1 VVRTALSNGVKKRRK
16 VNLLMIDIL
25 YNVEHQEA
33 AGILIAIY
41 FYLTGISAGSFIL
54 STLAYVFGQAKF
66 KPIGKIAVILATVV
80 LIIAPMALLIHVG
93 RPFRAWRLFYNINF
107 TSPISWGSFLL
118 TLYPINCI
126 IYGYFIFKNNAKMTK
141 LFGTIGIPLA
151 VSVHGYCGFI
161 LGFAKARHLW
171 NTALMPILF
180 LVSAIVSGIALVI
193 FVVYI
198 RDRLFS
204 QDGKV
209 REELVFDLAK
219 LMGGFLLLDL
229 FLVLSD
235 ILILLAGNEDAIKAG
250 WLLLTGK
257 FAIPFLGIENGLG
270 KVLPI
275 LLIFSAKLRTTN
287 RMVLASFLVMF
298 GILFMRLVVVLAGE
312 YYPLI

>member
-1 VVRTALSNGVKKRRK
+1 
-16 VNLLMIDIL
+16 MIDIL
-25 YNVEHQEA
+25 YNVRHQEA
-33 AGILIAIY
+33 AGVLIAIY
-41 FYLTGISAGSFIL
+41 FYLTGISAGSFIV
-54 STLAYVFGQAKF
+54 STLAYVFGQTKF
-66 KPIGKIAVILATVV
+66 KPIGRIAVILATVV
-80 LIIAPMALLIHVG
+80 LILAPMALLIHVG

-118 TLYPINCI
+118 TFYPINCI
-126 IYGYFIFKNNAKMTK
+126 IYGYFIFKNNPKMTK
-141 LFGTIGIPLA
+141 LFGMIGIPLA
-151 VSVHGYCGFI
+151 VAVHGYCGFI

-198 RDRLFS
+198 RDKFFS
-204 QDGKV
+204 QERKAN
-209 REELVFDLAK
+209 EELIFDLAK
-219 LMGGFLLLDL
+219 LMGGFLLFDL

-235 ILILLAGNEDAIKAG
+235 VLILLAGNEDAMKAG

-270 KVLPI
+270 KVLPAI
-275 LLIFSAKLRTTN
+275 LIFSTKLRTAN

-312 YYPLI
+312 FYSLI

>member
-1 VVRTALSNGVKKRRK
+1 
-16 VNLLMIDIL
+16 MIDIL
-25 YNVEHQEA
+25 YNVQHHEA
-33 AGILIAIY
+33 AGVLIAVY

-54 STLAYVFGQAKF
+54 STLAYVFGQEKY
-66 KPIGKIAVILATVV
+66 KPIGKIAVVLATVV
-80 LIIAPMALLIHVG
+80 LIIAPLALLIHVG

-171 NTALMPILF
+171 NTALMPVLF
-180 LVSAIVSGIALVI
+180 LVSAVVSGIALVI

-198 RDRLFS
+198 RDRFFS
-204 QDGKV
+204 QEGKV
-209 REELVFDLAK
+209 REELISDLAK
-219 LMGGFLLLDL
+219 LMAGFLLFDL

-235 ILILLAGNEDAIKAG
+235 VLILLAGNEDAIKAG

-270 KVLPI
+270 KVLPAI
-275 LLIFSAKLRTTN
+275 LIFSTRLRTTN

>member
-1 VVRTALSNGVKKRRK
+1 
-16 VNLLMIDIL
+16 MIDIL
-25 YNVEHQEA
+25 YNVGHQEG
-33 AGILIAIY
+33 AGALIAIY
-41 FYLTGISAGSFIL
+41 FYLTGISAGSFIV
-54 STLAYVFGQAKF
+54 STLAYVFGQTKF
-66 KPIGKIAVILATVV
+66 KPIGRIAVVMATVV
-80 LIIAPMALLIHVG
+80 LILAPITLLIHVG

-126 IYGYFIFKNNAKMTK
+126 IYGYFIFKNNARMTK

-151 VSVHGYCGFI
+151 VAVHGYCGFI

-180 LVSAIVSGIALVI
+180 LVSAIVSGVALVI

-198 RDRLFS
+198 RDRFFS
-204 QDGKV
+204 QEGKV
-209 REELVFDLAK
+209 NEELIFGLAK

-235 ILILLAGNEDAIKAG
+235 VLILLAGNEDAIKAG

-270 KVLPI
+270 KVIPAI
-275 LLIFSAKLRTTN
+275 LIFSTKLRTTN
-287 RMVLASFLVMF
+287 RVVLASFLVML

-312 YYPLI
+312 FFPLI

>member
-1 VVRTALSNGVKKRRK
+1 
-16 VNLLMIDIL
+16 
-25 YNVEHQEA
+25 
-33 AGILIAIY
+33 
-41 FYLTGISAGSFIL
+41 
-54 STLAYVFGQAKF
+54 
-66 KPIGKIAVILATVV
+66 
-80 LIIAPMALLIHVG
+80 
-93 RPFRAWRLFYNINF
+93 
-107 TSPISWGSFLL
+107 
-118 TLYPINCI
+118 
-126 IYGYFIFKNNAKMTK
+126 MTK

-198 RDRLFS
+198 RDKFFS
-204 QDGKV
+204 QERKAN
-209 REELVFDLAK
+209 EELIFDLAK

-235 ILILLAGNEDAIKAG
+235 VLILLAGNEDAIKAG

-270 KVLPI
+270 KVLPAI
-275 LLIFSAKLRTTN
+275 LIFSTKLRTVN
-287 RMVLASFLVMF
+287 RMVWASFLVMF
-298 GILFMRLVVVLAGE
+298 GILIMRLVVVLAGE
-312 YYPLI
+312 FYPLI

>member
-1 VVRTALSNGVKKRRK
+1 
-16 VNLLMIDIL
+16 MIDIL
-25 YNVEHQEA
+25 YNVEHHEA
-33 AGILIAIY
+33 AGVLIAVY

-54 STLAYVFGQAKF
+54 STLAYVFGQAKY
-66 KPIGKIAVILATVV
+66 KPIGKIAVVLATVV

-126 IYGYFIFKNNAKMTK
+126 IYGYFIFKNNARMTK

-171 NTALMPILF
+171 NTALMPVLF

-198 RDRLFS
+198 RDRFFS
-204 QDGKV
+204 QEGKV
-209 REELVFDLAK
+209 REELIFDLSK
-219 LMGGFLLLDL
+219 LMAGFLLFDL

-235 ILILLAGNEDAIKAG
+235 VLILLAGNEDAIKAG

-257 FAIPFLGIENGLG
+257 FAIPFLVIENGLG
-270 KVLPI
+270 KVLPAI
-275 LLIFSAKLRTTN
+275 LVFSTRLRTTN
-287 RMVLASFLVMF
+287 RMVFASFLVMF

>member
-1 VVRTALSNGVKKRRK
+1 
-16 VNLLMIDIL
+16 MIDVL
-25 YNVEHQEA
+25 YNVDHHEA
-33 AGILIAIY
+33 AGALIAIY
-41 FYLTGISAGSFIL
+41 FYLTGISAGSFIV
-54 STLAYVFGQAKF
+54 STLAYVFGQTKF
-66 KPIGKIAVILATVV
+66 KPIGRIAVILATVV
-80 LIIAPMALLIHVG
+80 LILAPMALLIHVG

-151 VSVHGYCGFI
+151 VAVHGYCGFI

-180 LVSAIVSGIALVI
+180 LVSAIVSGVALVI

-198 RDRLFS
+198 KDKFFS
-204 QDGKV
+204 SEGKV
-209 REELVFDLAK
+209 NEELIFGLAK

-235 ILILLAGNEDAIKAG
+235 VLILLAGSEDAIKVG

-270 KVLPI
+270 KVVPAI
-275 LLIFSAKLRTTN
+275 LIFSTKLRTTN
-287 RMVLASFLVMF
+287 RVVLASCLVMF
-298 GILFMRLVVVLAGE
+298 GILFMRLIVVFAGE
-312 YYPLI
+312 FFPLI

>member
-1 VVRTALSNGVKKRRK
+1 MVDV
-16 VNLLMIDIL
+16 L
-25 YNVEHQEA
+25 YNVQHKEA
-33 AGILIAIY
+33 AGVLIAIY
-41 FYLTGISAGSFIL
+41 FYLTGISAGSFIV
-54 STLAYVFGQAKF
+54 STLAYVFGQTKF
-66 KPIGKIAVILATVV
+66 KPIGRIAVILATVV
-80 LIIAPMALLIHVG
+80 LIVAPMALLIHVG

-126 IYGYFIFKNNAKMTK
+126 IYGYFIFKNNPKMTK
-141 LFGTIGIPLA
+141 IFGMIGIPLA
-151 VSVHGYCGFI
+151 VAVHGYCGFI

-180 LVSAIVSGIALVI
+180 LVSAIVSGVALVI
-193 FVVYI
+193 FVTYI
-198 RDRLFS
+198 KDRFFS
-204 QDGKV
+204 RERKV
-209 REELVFDLAK
+209 NEELIFGLAK

-235 ILILLAGNEDAIKAG
+235 VLILLAGSEDAIRVG

-270 KVLPI
+270 KVLPA
-275 LLIFSAKLRTTN
+275 LLIFSPKLRTTN
-287 RMVLASFLVMF
+287 RVVFASLLVML

-312 YYPLI
+312 YFPLI

>member
-1 VVRTALSNGVKKRRK
+1 MV
-16 VNLLMIDIL
+16 DIL

-33 AGILIAIY
+33 AGVLIAVY

-54 STLAYVFGQAKF
+54 STLAYVFGQVKF
-66 KPIGKIAVILATVV
+66 KPIGKISVVLATVV
-80 LIIAPMALLIHVG
+80 LIIAPLALLIHVG

-198 RDRLFS
+198 RDKFFS
-204 QDGKV
+204 QEGKV
-209 REELVFDLAK
+209 REELISDLAK

-257 FAIPFLGIENGLG
+257 FAVPFLGVENGLG
-270 KVLPI
+270 KVLPAI
-275 LLIFSAKLRTTN
+275 LIFSTRLRTTN

>member
-1 VVRTALSNGVKKRRK
+1 
-16 VNLLMIDIL
+16 MIDIL
-25 YNVEHQEA
+25 YNVEHHEA
-33 AGILIAIY
+33 AGVLIAVY

-54 STLAYVFGQAKF
+54 STLAYVFGQTKYR
-66 KPIGKIAVILATVV
+66 PIGKIAVVLATVV

-126 IYGYFIFKNNAKMTK
+126 IYGYFVFKNNAKMTK

-171 NTALMPILF
+171 NTALMPVLF

-198 RDRLFS
+198 RDRFFS
-204 QDGKV
+204 QEGKV
-209 REELVFDLAK
+209 REELIFDLAK
-219 LMGGFLLLDL
+219 LMAGFLLFDL

-235 ILILLAGNEDAIKAG
+235 VLILLAGNEDAIKAG

-257 FAIPFLGIENGLG
+257 FAIPFLAIENGLG
-270 KVLPI
+270 KVLPAI
-275 LLIFSAKLRTTN
+275 LIFSTRLRTPN

>member
-1 VVRTALSNGVKKRRK
+1 
-16 VNLLMIDIL
+16 MIDIL
-25 YNVEHQEA
+25 YNVGHKEA
-33 AGILIAIY
+33 AGVLIAIY

-54 STLAYVFGQAKF
+54 STLAYVFGQTKY

-118 TLYPINCI
+118 TFYPINCI
-126 IYGYFIFKNNAKMTK
+126 IYGYFIFKNNPKMTK
-141 LFGTIGIPLA
+141 LFGMIGIPLA
-151 VSVHGYCGFI
+151 VAVHGYCGFI

-180 LVSAIVSGIALVI
+180 LVSAIVSGVALVI

-198 RDRLFS
+198 KDKFFS
-204 QDGKV
+204 REGKV
-209 REELVFDLAK
+209 NEELIFGLAR

-235 ILILLAGNEDAIKAG
+235 VLILLAGSEDAIKIG

-257 FAIPFLGIENGLG
+257 FVIPFLGIENGLG
-270 KVLPI
+270 KVIPAI
-275 LLIFSAKLRTTN
+275 LIFSTKLRTTN
-287 RMVLASFLVMF
+287 RLVLASCLVMF
-298 GILFMRLVVVLAGE
+298 GILVMRLVVVLAGE
-312 YYPLI
+312 YFPLI

>member
-1 VVRTALSNGVKKRRK
+1 
-16 VNLLMIDIL
+16 MIDIL
-25 YNVEHQEA
+25 YNVEHREA
-33 AGILIAIY
+33 AGVLIALY
-41 FYLTGISAGSFIL
+41 FYLTGISAGSFIV
-54 STLAYVFGQAKF
+54 STLAYVFGQTKF

-126 IYGYFIFKNNAKMTK
+126 IYGYFIFKNNPKMTK
-141 LFGTIGIPLA
+141 LFGMIGIPLA
-151 VSVHGYCGFI
+151 VAVHGYCGFI

-171 NTALMPILF
+171 NTALMPVLF

-198 RDRLFS
+198 RDRFFS
-204 QDGKV
+204 QEGKV
-209 REELVFDLAK
+209 REELISNLAK
-219 LMGGFLLLDL
+219 LMAGFLLFDL

-235 ILILLAGNEDAIKAG
+235 VLILLAGNEDAIKAG

-257 FAIPFLGIENGLG
+257 FAIPFLAIENGLG
-270 KVLPI
+270 KVLPAI
-275 LLIFSAKLRTTN
+275 LIFSTRLRTTN

-298 GILFMRLVVVLAGE
+298 GILFMRLIVVLAGE

>member
-1 VVRTALSNGVKKRRK
+1 
-16 VNLLMIDIL
+16 MIDIL

-33 AGILIAIY
+33 AGVLIAIY

-54 STLAYVFGQAKF
+54 STLAYVFGQSKF
-66 KPIGKIAVILATVV
+66 KPIGRIAVILATVV

-93 RPFRAWRLFYNINF
+93 RPLRAWRLFYNINF

-118 TLYPINCI
+118 TLYPINCV
-126 IYGYFIFKNNAKMTK
+126 IYGYYIFKNNARMTK

-151 VSVHGYCGFI
+151 ISVHGYCGFI

-198 RDRLFS
+198 KDKFFS
-204 QDGKV
+204 QEKKV
-209 REELVFDLAK
+209 NEELITDLAK

-235 ILILLAGNEDAIKAG
+235 VLILLAGSEDAIRAG

-257 FAIPFLGIENGLG
+257 FAIPFLGVENGLG
-270 KVLPI
+270 KIIPTI
-275 LLIFSAKLRTTN
+275 LIFSTKLRTTN

-312 YYPLI
+312 FYPLI

>member
-1 VVRTALSNGVKKRRK
+1 MV
-16 VNLLMIDIL
+16 DIL
-25 YNVEHQEA
+25 YNVTHQEA
-33 AGILIAIY
+33 AGVLIAVY

-54 STLAYVFGQAKF
+54 STLAYVFGQTKYR
-66 KPIGKIAVILATVV
+66 PIGKIAVVLATVV

-126 IYGYFIFKNNAKMTK
+126 IYGYFVFKNNAKMTK

-171 NTALMPILF
+171 NTALMPVLF

-198 RDRLFS
+198 RDRFFS
-204 QDGKV
+204 QEGKV
-209 REELVFDLAK
+209 REELIFDLAK
-219 LMGGFLLLDL
+219 LMAGFLLFDL

-235 ILILLAGNEDAIKAG
+235 VLILLAGNEDAIKAG

-257 FAIPFLGIENGLG
+257 FAIPFLAIENGLG
-270 KVLPI
+270 KVLPAI
-275 LLIFSAKLRTTN
+275 LIFSTRLRTPN

>member
-1 VVRTALSNGVKKRRK
+1 
-16 VNLLMIDIL
+16 MIEIL
-25 YNVEHQEA
+25 YNVEHQKA
-33 AGILIAIY
+33 AGIFIAIY

-54 STLAYVFGQAKF
+54 STLAYVFGQTKF
-66 KPIGKIAVILATVV
+66 KPIGRIAVILATVV
-80 LIIAPMALLIHVG
+80 LIIAPLALLIHVG

-107 TSPISWGSFLL
+107 ASPISWGSFLL
-118 TLYPINCI
+118 TFYPINCI

-141 LFGTIGIPLA
+141 LFGIIGIPLA
-151 VSVHGYCGFI
+151 IAVHGYCGFI

-171 NTALMPILF
+171 NTALMPTLF

-198 RDRLFS
+198 KDRFFS

-209 REELVFDLAK
+209 REELILDLAK

-229 FLVLSD
+229 FLVLSEV
-235 ILILLAGNEDAIKAG
+235 LILLAGSEGAMEAG

-270 KVLPI
+270 KILPAF
-275 LLIFSAKLRTTN
+275 LIFSPRLRTTN
-287 RMVLASFLVMF
+287 RLLWASFLVMF
-298 GILFMRLVVVLAGE
+298 GIFFMRFVVVLAGE

>member
-1 VVRTALSNGVKKRRK
+1 
-16 VNLLMIDIL
+16 MIELL

-33 AGILIAIY
+33 AGLLIAIY

-54 STLAYVFGQAKF
+54 STLAYVFGQVKY
-66 KPIGKIAVILATVV
+66 KPIGKIAVVLATVV

-93 RPFRAWRLFYNINF
+93 RPLRAWRLFYNINF

-118 TLYPINCI
+118 TLYPINCV
-126 IYGYFIFKNNAKMTK
+126 IYGYYIFKNNAKMTK

-151 VSVHGYCGFI
+151 VAVHGYCGFI

-198 RDRLFS
+198 RDKFFS
-204 QDGKV
+204 KERMV
-209 REELVFDLAK
+209 NEELILDLAK

-235 ILILLAGNEDAIKAG
+235 VLILLAGSEEAIKAG

-257 FAIPFLGIENGLG
+257 YAILFLGIENFLG
-270 KVLPI
+270 KIIPSLI
-275 LLIFSAKLRTTN
+275 IFSPRLRTTN
-287 RMVLASFLVMF
+287 RLVWASFLVMF
-298 GILFMRLVVVLAGE
+298 GIFFMRFVVVLAGE
-312 YYPLI
+312 HYPLI

>member
-1 VVRTALSNGVKKRRK
+1 
-16 VNLLMIDIL
+16 MIETL

-33 AGILIAIY
+33 AGLLIAIY

-54 STLAYVFGQAKF
+54 STLAYVFGQVKY
-66 KPIGKIAVILATVV
+66 KPIGKIAVVLATVV
-80 LIIAPMALLIHVG
+80 LIMAPMALLIHVG
-93 RPFRAWRLFYNINF
+93 RPLRAWRLFYNINF

-126 IYGYFIFKNNAKMTK
+126 IYGYYIFKNNAKMTK

-151 VSVHGYCGFI
+151 VAVHGYCGFI

-193 FVVYI
+193 FVVYL
-198 RDRLFS
+198 RDKFFS
-204 QDGKV
+204 KERMVNEG
-209 REELVFDLAK
+209 LILDLAK

-235 ILILLAGNEDAIKAG
+235 VLILLAGSEDAIKTG

-257 FAIPFLGIENGLG
+257 FAILFLGIENFLG
-270 KVLPI
+270 KIIPSLI
-275 LLIFSAKLRTTN
+275 IFSPSLRTTN
-287 RMVLASFLVMF
+287 RLVWASFLVMF
-298 GILFMRLVVVLAGE
+298 GIFFMRFVVVLAGE
-312 YYPLI
+312 FYPLI

>member
-1 VVRTALSNGVKKRRK
+1 
-16 VNLLMIDIL
+16 MIDVL
-25 YNVEHQEA
+25 YNVDHHEA
-33 AGILIAIY
+33 AGALISIY
-41 FYLTGISAGSFIL
+41 FYLTGISAGSFIV
-54 STLAYVFGQAKF
+54 STLAYVFGQTKF
-66 KPIGKIAVILATVV
+66 KPIGRIAVILATVV
-80 LIIAPMALLIHVG
+80 LILAPLALLIHVG

-151 VSVHGYCGFI
+151 VAVHGYCGFI

-180 LVSAIVSGIALVI
+180 LVSAIVSGVALVI

-198 RDRLFS
+198 KDKFFS
-204 QDGKV
+204 SEGKV
-209 REELVFDLAK
+209 NEELIFGLAK

-235 ILILLAGNEDAIKAG
+235 VLILLAGSEDAIKVG

-270 KVLPI
+270 KVVPAI
-275 LLIFSAKLRTTN
+275 LIFSTKLRTTN
-287 RMVLASFLVMF
+287 RVVLASCLVMF
-298 GILFMRLVVVLAGE
+298 GILFMRLIVVFAGE
-312 YYPLI
+312 FFPLI

>member
-1 VVRTALSNGVKKRRK
+1 
-16 VNLLMIDIL
+16 MIDIL

-33 AGILIAIY
+33 AGAFIAIY
-41 FYLTGISAGSFIL
+41 FYLTGISAGSFIV
-54 STLAYVFGQAKF
+54 STLAYVFGQTKF
-66 KPIGKIAVILATVV
+66 KPIGRIAVVLATVV
-80 LIIAPMALLIHVG
+80 LILAPMALLIHVG

-151 VSVHGYCGFI
+151 VAVHGYCGFI

-180 LVSAIVSGIALVI
+180 LVSAIVSGVALVI
-193 FVVYI
+193 FVVYMK
-198 RDRLFS
+198 DRFFS
-204 QDGKV
+204 REGKV
-209 REELVFDLAK
+209 NEELIFGLAK
-219 LMGGFLLLDL
+219 LMGAFLLLDL

-235 ILILLAGNEDAIKAG
+235 VLILLAGSEDAIKAG

-270 KVLPI
+270 KVIPAI
-275 LLIFSAKLRTTN
+275 LIFSTKLRTTN
-287 RMVLASFLVMF
+287 RVVLASFLVMF

-312 YYPLI
+312 FFPLI

>member
-1 VVRTALSNGVKKRRK
+1 
-16 VNLLMIDIL
+16 MIDIL
-25 YNVEHQEA
+25 YNVEHREA
-33 AGILIAIY
+33 AGVLIAIY

-54 STLAYVFGQAKF
+54 STLAYVFGQAKY
-66 KPIGKIAVILATVV
+66 KPIGKIAVVLATAV

-180 LVSAIVSGIALVI
+180 LVSAIVSGIALG
-193 FVVYI
+193 
-198 RDRLFS
+198 DLCRLHQGQVFLPGTESERRADLRPCKIDGRFS
-204 QDGKV
+204 SL
-209 REELVFDLAK
+209 R
-219 LMGGFLLLDL
+219 
-229 FLVLSD
+229 S
-235 ILILLAGNEDAIKAG
+235 
-250 WLLLTGK
+250 
-257 FAIPFLGIENGLG
+257 
-270 KVLPI
+270 LPG
-275 LLIFSAKLRTTN
+275 
-287 RMVLASFLVMF
+287 V
-298 GILFMRLVVVLAGE
+298 E
-312 YYPLI
+312 

>member
-1 VVRTALSNGVKKRRK
+1 
-16 VNLLMIDIL
+16 MIDIL
-25 YNVEHQEA
+25 YNVRHQEA
-33 AGILIAIY
+33 AGILIAVY
-41 FYLTGISAGSFIL
+41 FYMTGISAGSFIV
-54 STLAYVFGQAKF
+54 STLAYVFGQTKF

-80 LIIAPMALLIHVG
+80 LIVAPMALLIHVG

-126 IYGYFIFKNNAKMTK
+126 IYGYFIFKNNPKMTK
-141 LFGTIGIPLA
+141 LFGMIGIPLA
-151 VSVHGYCGFI
+151 VAVHGYCGFI

-180 LVSAIVSGIALVI
+180 LVSAIVSGVALVI

-198 RDRLFS
+198 KDKFFS
-204 QDGKV
+204 KEGKV
-209 REELVFDLAK
+209 NEALIFGLAK

-229 FLVLSD
+229 VLVLSD
-235 ILILLAGNEDAIKAG
+235 VLILVAGSEDAIKVG

-270 KVLPI
+270 KVVPAI
-275 LLIFSAKLRTTN
+275 LIFSTRLTTIN
-287 RMVLASFLVMF
+287 RLVLSSFLVLF
-298 GILFMRLVVVLAGE
+298 GILFMRLIVVFAGE
-312 YYPLI
+312 YFPLI

>member
-1 VVRTALSNGVKKRRK
+1 VCSSDL
-16 VNLLMIDIL
+16 
-25 YNVEHQEA
+25 
-33 AGILIAIY
+33 
-41 FYLTGISAGSFIL
+41 
-54 STLAYVFGQAKF
+54 
-66 KPIGKIAVILATVV
+66 
-80 LIIAPMALLIHVG
+80 
-93 RPFRAWRLFYNINF
+93 YNINF

-126 IYGYFIFKNNAKMTK
+126 IYGYYIFKNNPKMTK

-198 RDRLFS
+198 RDKFFS
-204 QDGKV
+204 QERKAN
-209 REELVFDLAK
+209 EELIFDLAK

-235 ILILLAGNEDAIKAG
+235 VLILLAGNEDAIKAG

-270 KVLPI
+270 KVLPAI
-275 LLIFSAKLRTTN
+275 LIFSTKLRTAN
-287 RMVLASFLVMF
+287 RMVWASFLVMF
-298 GILFMRLVVVLAGE
+298 GILIMRLVVVLAGE
-312 YYPLI
+312 FYPLI

>member
-1 VVRTALSNGVKKRRK
+1 
-16 VNLLMIDIL
+16 MIEIL

-33 AGILIAIY
+33 AGIFIAIY
-41 FYLTGISAGSFIL
+41 FYLTGISAGSFIV
-54 STLAYVFGQAKF
+54 STLAYVFGQTKF
-66 KPIGKIAVILATVV
+66 KPIGRIAVILATVV
-80 LIIAPMALLIHVG
+80 LILAPMALLIHVG

-118 TLYPINCI
+118 TLYPIDCI

-151 VSVHGYCGFI
+151 VAVHGYCGFI

-180 LVSAIVSGIALVI
+180 LVSAIVSGVALVI

-198 RDRLFS
+198 KDKFFS
-204 QDGKV
+204 REGKV
-209 REELVFDLAK
+209 NEELIFGLAK

-235 ILILLAGNEDAIKAG
+235 VLILLAGSEDAIKVG

-270 KVLPI
+270 KVVPAI
-275 LLIFSAKLRTTN
+275 LIFSTKLRTTN
-287 RMVLASFLVMF
+287 RMVLASLLVMF

>member
-1 VVRTALSNGVKKRRK
+1 
-16 VNLLMIDIL
+16 MIDIL
-25 YNVEHQEA
+25 YNVGHQEA
-33 AGILIAIY
+33 AGALIAIY
-41 FYLTGISAGSFIL
+41 FYLTGISAGSFIV
-54 STLAYVFGQAKF
+54 STLAYVFGQTKF
-66 KPIGKIAVILATVV
+66 KPIGRIAVVLATVV
-80 LIIAPMALLIHVG
+80 LILAPMALLIHVG

-151 VSVHGYCGFI
+151 VAVHGYCGFI

-180 LVSAIVSGIALVI
+180 LVSAIVSGVALVI

-198 RDRLFS
+198 KDRFFS
-204 QDGKV
+204 QEGKV
-209 REELVFDLAK
+209 NEALIFGLAK

-235 ILILLAGNEDAIKAG
+235 VLILLAGSEDAIKAG

-270 KVLPI
+270 KVIPAI
-275 LLIFSAKLRTTN
+275 LVFSTRLRTTN
-287 RMVLASFLVMF
+287 RVVLASFLVMF

-312 YYPLI
+312 FFPLI